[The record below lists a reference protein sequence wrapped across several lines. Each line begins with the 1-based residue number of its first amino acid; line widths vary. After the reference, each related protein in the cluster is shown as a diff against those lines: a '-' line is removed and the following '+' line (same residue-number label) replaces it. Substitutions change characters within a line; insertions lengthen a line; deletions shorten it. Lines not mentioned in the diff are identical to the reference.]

1 MIQGL
6 IYICLQ
12 DEDVYTFFEPGL
24 TKKRKS
30 SGNGSPKK
38 VSSTVVDLKAES
50 YFSVAIE
57 KTHTKA
63 SYFLDSS
70 DDVVQLIHKLNAHN
84 KA

>member
-1 MIQGL
+1 MDFDTRVN
-6 IYICLQ
+6 ICLQ

-38 VSSTVVDLKAES
+38 VVVDLKAES

-84 KA
+84 KV